1 MQIKSQKYKY
11 QKPTM
16 EILPVIADTAI
27 MAGSKFGY
35 EDPNKPPYE

>member
-1 MQIKSQKYKY
+1 MQIKSQKYEY
-11 QKPTM
+11 QRPTT
-16 EILPVIADTAI
+16 EILQVIANTAI